1 MKFTETRKGHW
12 ESDRMG
18 ISAAIIIRNE
28 NGEATGL
35 VHDSVP
41 MYEIEEGEYKGQT
54 AYRLYKAHLGGHSFV
69 KRFKTL
75 EQAIKFVDK
84 K

>member
-1 MKFTETRKGHW
+1 MKFTETRRGHW
-12 ESDRMG
+12 ESDKLG
-18 ISAAIIIRNE
+18 ISAAMITRNE

-35 VHDSVP
+35 VHDNVP
-41 MYEIEEGEYKGQT
+41 LYEIEEGEHKGQT

-75 EQAIKFVDK
+75 DKAIKFANEQ
-84 K
+84 

>member
-18 ISAAIIIRNE
+18 ISAAMITRNE
-28 NGEATGL
+28 NDEATGL

-41 MYEIEEGEYKGQT
+41 LFEIEEGEYKGQT
-54 AYRLYKAHLGGHSFV
+54 AYRLYEAHLGGRSFV
-69 KRFKTL
+69 KRFKTP
-75 EQAIKFVDK
+75 EQAIKFANN
-84 K
+84 